1 MTNPNVQ
8 YQFGL
13 KIGDRELH
21 LGGDKIFVE
30 TQMEKWLSLFEGKIP
45 EDVTAEFSPSVGSAS
60 PSPRVPGQTGTVPSQ
75 RKLPSI
81 GEFIK
86 TKGPKEVADMILVIG
101 LYMER
106 FQQKNLF
113 TRSDLLKT
121 QIFAKLGKTEEDVQK
136 TLVELVEKNLL
147 SETATMGSSEMGYAL
162 TFSGEQLV
170 KEGFTG

>member
-1 MTNPNVQ
+1 MTNPNIQ
-8 YQFGL
+8 YSFGL
-13 KIGDRELH
+13 KIGDRELQ

-30 TQMEKWLSLFEGKIP
+30 TQMEKWLALFEGKIP
-45 EDVTAEFSPSVGSAS
+45 ASVLHDYVPNPAAA
-60 PSPRVPGQTGTVPSQ
+60 PAPRVPGHSGTVQSQ

-81 GEFIK
+81 AEFIK
-86 TKGPKEVADMILVIG
+86 TKGPKEISDMVLVIG

-113 TRSDLLKT
+113 TRSELMQT

-136 TLVELVEKNLL
+136 TLVELVDKNML
-147 SETATMGSSEMGYAL
+147 SETATMGSSEMGYSL
-162 TFSGEQLV
+162 TFSGEQVV